1 VLAVSDISGA
11 KARAI
16 YVRRPET
23 GYSSFNYDDVT
34 KNTFKTSRN
43 VNPLA
48 PTYVIRDENGQPAPY
63 GEIPGSSPTKL
74 PQRKDENY
82 FGNLNVRDIP
92 GTAANSKRLGAFHS
106 TARRDFF
113 NPTDASDI

>member
-1 VLAVSDISGA
+1 LAVRDIDGA
-11 KARAI
+11 KAREA

-34 KNTFKTSRN
+34 KGQFKTTRS

-48 PTYVIRDENGQPAPY
+48 PSYIVRDADNKAVTI
-63 GEIPGSSPTKL
+63 GEIQGSSPTKL
-74 PQRKDENY
+74 PQRKDEGY

-92 GTAANSKRLGAFHS
+92 GTAAGSKRLGAFHS
-106 TARRDFF
+106 TTRRGF
-113 NPTDASDI
+113 